1 MRKSRILIV
10 DDDIGIIKSV
20 RANLQDNDCEVL
32 TAMDGSEAMNIIE
45 KEQPDLVIL
54 DISMPKMDGLEVC
67 TEVRRWSQI
76 PIIMLSAHHDIEEK
90 ARCLNI
96 GADDYVTKPFGVIE
110 LIARVR
116 AVLRRTRESSTNP
129 TVSQI
134 SQGNLNI
141 NFAERRVTV
150 DNSEVRLTP
159 TEYNLLQELSLNKGK
174 VFSHATLLGRIWGPE
189 YSDER
194 EYLRVFIGRLRK
206 KIEIDPANPQHIVT
220 ISGVGYQFRSIV
232 N

>member
-1 MRKSRILIV
+1 
-10 DDDIGIIKSV
+10 
-20 RANLQDNDCEVL
+20 
-32 TAMDGSEAMNIIE
+32 
-45 KEQPDLVIL
+45 
-54 DISMPKMDGLEVC
+54 MPKMDGLEVC

-90 ARCLNI
+90 AMCLNI
-96 GADDYVTKPFGVIE
+96 GADDYVTKPFGVNE

-116 AVLRRTRESSTNP
+116 AVLRRSKESTTNP
-129 TVSQI
+129 AVAQI
-134 SQGNLNI
+134 SHGNLNI
-141 NFAERRVTV
+141 NFVERRVTV
-150 DNSEVRLTP
+150 DNSEIRLTP

-189 YSDER
+189 YADER

-206 KIEIDPANPQHIVT
+206 KIEADPTNPQHIVT
-220 ISGVGYQFRSIV
+220 ISGVGYQFRSSI

>member
-90 ARCLNI
+90 VRCLNI

>member
-90 ARCLNI
+90 AKCLNI

>member
-54 DISMPKMDGLEVC
+54 DISIPKMDGLEVC

>member
-10 DDDIGIIKSV
+10 DDDIGIVKSV

-32 TAMDGSEAMNIIE
+32 TAMDGLEAINVIE

-54 DISMPKMDGLEVC
+54 DITMPKMDGLEVC
-67 TEVRRWSQI
+67 SEVRRWSQI
-76 PIIMLSAHHDIEEK
+76 PIIMLSAHHDVEEK
-90 ARCLNI
+90 AMCLNI
-96 GADDYVTKPFGVIE
+96 GADDYVTKPFGVNE

-116 AVLRRTRESSTNP
+116 AVLRRTKESATSP
-129 TVSQI
+129 TIAQI
-134 SQGNLNI
+134 SHGNLNI
-141 NFAERRVTV
+141 NFVERRVTV
-150 DNSEVRLTP
+150 DNSEIRLTP

-189 YSDER
+189 YADER

-206 KIEIDPANPQHIVT
+206 KIELDPANPQHIVT
-220 ISGVGYQFRSIV
+220 ISGVGYQFPSSI

>member
-159 TEYNLLQELSLNKGK
+159 TEYNLLRELSLNKGK

>member
-32 TAMDGSEAMNIIE
+32 TAMDGTEAMNLIE

-76 PIIMLSAHHDIEEK
+76 PIIMLSARHDIEEK
-90 ARCLNI
+90 ARCLNL
-96 GADDYVTKPFGVIE
+96 GADDYITKPFGVIE

-116 AVLRRTRESSTNP
+116 AVLRRTKESATNP
-129 TVSQI
+129 AVSQI

-150 DNSEVRLTP
+150 DDSEVRLTP

>member
-10 DDDIGIIKSV
+10 DDDIGVVKSI
-20 RANLQDNDCEVL
+20 RANLQAQNCEVL
-32 TAMDGSEAMNIIE
+32 TAMDGVEAISVIE
-45 KEQPDLVIL
+45 KEQPDLMIL
-54 DISMPKMDGLEVC
+54 DISMPKMDGIEVC
-67 TEVRRWSQI
+67 TKVRCWSQI
-76 PIIMLSAHHDIEEK
+76 PIIMLSGYHDVEEK
-90 ARCLNI
+90 AKCLDL
-96 GADDYVTKPFGVIE
+96 GADDYITKPFGVNE

-116 AVLRRTRESSTNP
+116 AVLRRIKESATNP
-129 TVSQI
+129 VVTQVSH
-134 SQGNLNI
+134 GNLNI

-150 DNSEVRLTP
+150 DNSEVQLTP

-174 VFSHATLLGRIWGPE
+174 VFSHAMLLGRIWGPE

-206 KIEIDPANPQHIVT
+206 KIEINPADPQHIVT
-220 ISGVGYQFRSIV
+220 IPGVGYQFRSRI

>member
-116 AVLRRTRESSTNP
+116 AVLRRTRESATNP